1 MENKQIFYKMG
12 RIPSKKSIQL
22 DPAIDISQNQEE
34 LSANIKYNIEQS
46 RIRLIKV
53 IKIN

>member
-34 LSANIKYNIEQS
+34 PESGIEMRVNETS
-46 RIRLIKV
+46 IHAE
-53 IKIN
+53 